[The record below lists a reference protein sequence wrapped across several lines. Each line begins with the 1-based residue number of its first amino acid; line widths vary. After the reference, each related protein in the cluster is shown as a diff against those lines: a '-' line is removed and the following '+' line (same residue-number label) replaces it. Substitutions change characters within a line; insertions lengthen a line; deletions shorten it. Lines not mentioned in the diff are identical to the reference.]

1 MVFNSSL
8 TDSNMTEN
16 IPLYI
21 VGLSKDESANELL
34 MSKFGG
40 ALEKVRPVLQDI
52 IEAKISVKSQNPEGA
67 RTHYDVTATV
77 KASKNQLVYT
87 ESGWDIL
94 KICDEL
100 CRKLERELSKH
111 DDKRQRESI
120 RKKGSQ

>member
-1 MVFNSSL
+1 
-8 TDSNMTEN
+8 MTES

-21 VGLSKDESANELL
+21 IGSAEDESVKELM

-40 ALEKVRPVLQDI
+40 SLEKVRPVLSDI
-52 IEAKISVKSQNPEGA
+52 IEAKISVKSQNPEGS

-77 KASKNQLVYT
+77 KISKNQLVYT

-100 CRKLERELSKH
+100 CRKLERELPKH
-111 DDKRQRESI
+111 DDKRQRDSI
-120 RKKGSQ
+120 RKKEAS